1 MFELPKFTPVEDNT
15 GALLLKS
22 ADQARQR
29 QEQITSLIQKN
40 EQARQEA
47 FGGAQK
53 QLFEIA
59 SAQNVPAEVQK
70 QILEQGMANL
80 TALYRDRKNVNAG
93 DIQQMAMGTIMNAKN
108 TATAY
113 QQYLAN
119 GEKIVADLKEKSHD
133 ELNLKSALVNNMYE
147 TREVMTPAGPQVVRV
162 PKDPS
167 KLDDPIQF
175 LAKEVELRPDRYI
188 DMTKADK
195 NFTTM
200 MAGLKPGKLEMSD
213 KQDLTGST
221 TVSTSWT
228 EEKYPFTR
236 TEEVQQYGKKA
247 KVNVLDTYVDPD
259 LSKARGVPTQLM
271 KPEAVDFFINNPDP
285 GTRNYVRSLGQN
297 YINDHNRRLGLNP
310 QQITPENVTALLQ
323 QYPEMIDPYNEK
335 NRTIFTNLALT
346 EKLMPQFGKFGDVK
360 FSYDRAKPQSTTVVV
375 PSDVFTKSGDIK
387 ENARYAVAARK
398 LASGDREILTQA
410 EPISF
415 TYNGAQISA
424 KRTGDILYGQFMR
437 TNGRKVTIANDP
449 NDLSKLYVVELDE
462 KGNPTRNVEVLEG
475 QADKERWFRLNASAN
490 KSSYEAFPSQF
501 QEAGKLVTAP
511 TSEDVNISASQAQL
525 GGKVKAGKDFVS
537 RKKVFASKPSG
548 QMIDLQSPALI
559 DLNGENISI
568 KGIRRNT
575 KFFGPTTFDLTL
587 EDGSTKTITNEEF
600 LAIKAS
606 SVDPNKASGKTMSSS
621 EFQKLDIK
629 KRQEFIASGG
639 KII

>member
-70 QILEQGMANL
+70 QILQQGMANL
-80 TALYRDRKNVNAG
+80 SALYRDRKNVNVG
-93 DIQQMAMGTIMNAKN
+93 DIQQMAMSTIMNAKN

-119 GEKIVADLKEKSHD
+119 GEKIVADLKEKNHD

-147 TREVMTPAGPQVVRV
+147 TREVMTPTGPQVVRV

-175 LAKEVELRPDRYI
+175 LSKEVELRPDRYI
-188 DMTKADK
+188 DMTRADK

-213 KQDLTGST
+213 KQDLTGTT

-259 LSKARGVPTQLM
+259 LSKSRGVPTQLM
-271 KPEAVDFFINNPDP
+271 KPQAVDFFINNPDP

-310 QQITPENVTALLQ
+310 QQITPENVTSLLQ

-360 FSYDRAKPQSTTVVV
+360 FSYDKAKPTSTNV
-375 PSDVFTKSGDIK
+375 SILTKSGDIK
-387 ENARYAVAARK
+387 SGARYSVAARK
-398 LASGDREILTQA
+398 LSEGDREILTEA

-415 TYNGAQISA
+415 TYEGKQIGA
-424 KRTGDILYGQFMR
+424 KRTGDILYGQIMR
-437 TNGRKVTIANDP
+437 TNGKKVTIAQDP
-449 NDLSKLYVVELDE
+449 ADLSKLYVVELDS
-462 KGNPTRNVEVLEG
+462 KGEPTRNVEVLQG
-475 QADKERWFRLNASAN
+475 MKDKERWFRLNASAN
-490 KSSYEAFPSQF
+490 NSSYEAFPDQF
-501 QEAGKLVTAP
+501 KEAATLVNPP
-511 TSEDVNISASQAQL
+511 TPEDINISASQAQL
-525 GGKVKAGKDFVS
+525 GGKIKAGKSFVS
-537 RKKVFASKPSG
+537 RKRVYSGKPSG
-548 QMIDLQSPALI
+548 QTIDLESPALVEL
-559 DLNGENISI
+559 DGEDISI
-568 KGIRRNT
+568 KAIRKNSAPL
-575 KFFGPTTFDLTL
+575 FGTPTYDLFL
-587 EDGSTKTITNEEF
+587 EDGTVKKINNEQY
-600 LAIKAS
+600 LSIKES
-606 SVDPNKASGKTMSSS
+606 SVDPSKASGNTMSSS
-621 EFQKLDIK
+621 DFQKLDIK